1 MLGMG
6 KMAMAMIP
14 SMVPVMPGAGRSS
27 QTKMD
32 LLNFKKTPEVFNS
45 LPPQKN

>member
-6 KMAMAMIP
+6 KMAMAMIR

-45 LPPQKN
+45 LPPKK